1 MRAIRHNF
9 EFRAS
14 FSDLDEGLGILH
26 QSIERLRSALGR
38 SADDRSL
45 MLFETALGEIGG
57 NVLTHGR
64 PADADRPVEYALR
77 FEGGMVEASLTDSGQ
92 AAHEHLSRDGHS
104 PDSSEP
110 GEGCLAGTG
119 IFSVSVSARSA
130 AVRISFR
137 SFLTASVS
145 DVSSAMSS
153 Q

>member
-92 AAHEHLSRDGHS
+92 AAHEHLSREMPGHESERGRGLAIDRSLLDELGYERDG
-104 PDSSEP
+104 
-110 GEGCLAGTG
+110 
-119 IFSVSVSARSA
+119 
-130 AVRISFR
+130 
-137 SFLTASVS
+137 
-145 DVSSAMSS
+145 DVNRWRLVKRL
-153 Q
+153 